1 MNGQQ
6 KHGPKTENGR
16 LSIAQIHVTTGVGC
30 FSPVLPAEREAD
42 WLAILDGVRER
53 IRPADRLEEEM
64 VYNLAMALWQSRRLD
79 RYEKAATH
87 RQIEEAADGR
97 DFFGSNSD
105 AMSQLLARGVESVKA
120 EFGVMEHALGLVGAV
135 AFARDDES
143 LSRQDGELLLGLAV
157 ELVLKGKTTV
167 REAFDCLPED
177 GWTYQIVRTNLTEL
191 CEVAGKS
198 MTWLL
203 KALSDRVL
211 EQLASLRETLEEGVR
226 SIETNYILRDG
237 ETERLL
243 LYHSR
248 IQNRIAKWLSLLA
261 QSKADRL
268 GLTLVEPVELN
279 VNGVNGDGA
288 LE

>member
-6 KHGPKTENGR
+6 KHGPKTANGR
-16 LSIAQIHVTTGVGC
+16 LSIAQIHVTTGAKC
-30 FSPVLPAEREAD
+30 FSPVLPAEREED
-42 WLAILDGVRER
+42 WLAVLNGIGER

-64 VYNLAMALWQSRRLD
+64 VYNLAIALWQSRRLD

-87 RQIEEAADGR
+87 RQIEDAADGG
-97 DFFGSNSD
+97 DFLGSNSE

-120 EFGVMEHALGLVGAV
+120 ELGGMEKALGLVGAV
-135 AFARDDES
+135 ALARDEEP
-143 LSRQDGELLLGLAV
+143 LERTDGELLLTLAV
-157 ELVLKGKTTV
+157 QLVLKGKTV

-177 GWTYQIVRTNLTEL
+177 GWTYQLVRTNLGEL
-191 CEVAGKS
+191 CEAAGK
-198 MTWLL
+198 TLAWLL
-203 KALSDRVL
+203 KTLSLHVL
-211 EQLASLRETLEEGVR
+211 EQLASLRRTLEEGVR
-226 SIETNYILRDG
+226 AIEANYILRDG

-248 IQNRIAKWLSLLA
+248 IQNRVAKWLSLLA

-268 GLTLVEPVELN
+268 GLTLVEPIELGT
-279 VNGVNGDGA
+279 NGTNGDGA